1 MRAVNG
7 QHSPPKTI
15 SLISEASAGLGVRLE
30 RASSPSAAAAAGK
43 SRLRSRLD
51 AEAAA
56 ATTQSRRESRR
67 QLAAA
72 AADPKVKQVLDG
84 VEQARAA
91 AELARRQPPAAR
103 RGAGRLRRGRD
114 DAKMAGSPLLA
125 AAGAGGG
132 PVPGFADTT
141 DWSRP
146 EFNETA
152 VSIMRARERDAAAPP
167 CGRRKSQPPLQETL
181 PLLSATAQH
190 PPQEQSE
197 ATTPKRKRPRPVD
210 AEGSGRPPA
219 QRQSESGV
227 GDSHYMLAGSCA
239 IGYMPYT
246 RSKSEPLRMNPEAED
261 PAALGASD
269 TALDPRWVFSEHNS
283 PSGPPEAPPLPTVG
297 AWRQTWLYRAPP
309 MERLQRGIQNLDVR
323 LKSQKAEL
331 THLDQPPPPAHAPA
345 PNAIHLS

>member
-15 SLISEASAGLGVRLE
+15 SLISEASAGLGVTLE

-43 SRLRSRLD
+43 SRLRVRLD

-84 VEQARAA
+84 VDQARAA
-91 AELARRQPPAAR
+91 AELAPRQPPAAR

-181 PLLSATAQH
+181 PLLSSTAQH
-190 PPQEQSE
+190 PPQEQ
-197 ATTPKRKRPRPVD
+197 ATPKRKRPRPVD

-246 RSKSEPLRMNPEAED
+246 RTRSKSEPLRMNPEAED
-261 PAALGASD
+261 PAGLGASD
-269 TALDPRWVFSEHNS
+269 AALDPRWVFSEHGS

-309 MERLQRGIQNLDVR
+309 LERLQRGIQNLDVR